1 MKALLATTAWGLLA
15 LGLHQDQ
22 DPPMPQPP
30 VQVFQIESLLEKHKE
45 NERSYTRFLQVPAL
59 NAGIYTLPAKARD
72 GQSPHGQDEVYYVLK
87 GKATMSGGEV
97 EHAVRK
103 GSVIYVK
110 AGQEH
115 RFTDI
120 TEDLEILVLFST
132 GPTDPPGREHNER

>member
-1 MKALLATTAWGLLA
+1 MKALLATTAWGILA
-15 LGLHQDQ
+15 LGLHQEQ
-22 DPPMPQPP
+22 DSPPPQPP
-30 VQVFQIESLLEKHKE
+30 VQVFHIESLLDEHRE
-45 NERSYTRFLQVPAL
+45 SDRSYTRFLQVTAL
-59 NAGIYTLPAKARD
+59 NAGIYTLPARSRD

-87 GKATMSGGEV
+87 GEAKMRSGDA

-120 TEDLEILVLFST
+120 TEDLELLVLFSSA
-132 GPTDPPGREHNER
+132 PTDPPGKERSER